1 MKLETKAVHAGDRKR
16 TPENRG
22 SFVPVNTPIFASS
35 SFLYESA
42 AKLDKVLGAEEEGF
56 SYARYEN
63 PSRRALEDLLTALEG
78 GAGAFAC
85 CSGMM
90 AVHMALLAALTDRPK
105 AILAASALYGASVKM
120 LTGVFEPLGVEV
132 DFVDICDLGAVRDKL
147 AARRYACVLMESI
160 SNPLLRVGEMDKIAG
175 AARENG
181 AVLVV
186 DNTFATPL
194 LLRPLE
200 HGASLSVHSLTKFL
214 SGHGDVL
221 GGAIVSDAEHL
232 PVLTALSRTC
242 GPALGPFESY
252 LTMRG
257 IKTFPLRMERQCANA
272 CRVAAWLQQNP
283 GVERVHYC
291 GDPEHPD
298 ARAIRRLLP
307 ANLHGALV
315 SFEIRG
321 AGKED
326 ILRFMDSLRLIVS
339 GTSLGDVHS
348 LMLYPAIASH
358 RDLAPR
364 QRERLGIRENLLRL
378 SVGIEAIE
386 DILEDLDQAL
396 ASLELRP

>member
-1 MKLETKAVHAGDRKR
+1 
-16 TPENRG
+16 
-22 SFVPVNTPIFASS
+22 
-35 SFLYESA
+35 
-42 AKLDKVLGAEEEGF
+42 
-56 SYARYEN
+56 
-63 PSRRALEDLLTALEG
+63 
-78 GAGAFAC
+78 
-85 CSGMM
+85 
-90 AVHMALLAALTDRPK
+90 
-105 AILAASALYGASVKM
+105 
-120 LTGVFEPLGVEV
+120 
-132 DFVDICDLGAVRDKL
+132 
-147 AARRYACVLMESI
+147 
-160 SNPLLRVGEMDKIAG
+160 
-175 AARENG
+175 
-181 AVLVV
+181 
-186 DNTFATPL
+186 
-194 LLRPLE
+194 
-200 HGASLSVHSLTKFL
+200 
-214 SGHGDVL
+214 
-221 GGAIVSDAEHL
+221 SDAEHL

-326 ILRFMDSLRLIVS
+326 ILRFMDSLKLIVS